1 MGLPAKR
8 TTSSKRDMRRSHHA
22 LDVVSVGT
30 CPKCG
35 KPALSHRMCAHCGFY
50 KGREV
55 VDMLAALDK
64 KERKK
69 KEKELEREE
78 KNRAKE
84 EKKEEKT
91 A

>member
-1 MGLPAKR
+1 
-8 TTSSKRDMRRSHHA
+8 MRRAHHA
-22 LDVVSVGT
+22 LTLTQTSV
-30 CPKCG
+30 CSKCG
-35 KPALSHRMCAHCGFY
+35 KPALPHRMCAHCGFY

-69 KEKELEREE
+69 KEKELAREE
-78 KNRAKE
+78 KTKAKE
-84 EKKEEKT
+84 EKKEQKKEEQT